1 MSSRG
6 NDGLVNTDNTD
17 EILQTNLHTPERL
30 RLQHGNNL
38 PRTLTNRYAK
48 KTVTPLR
55 ITDKGRSDTKL
66 EKKMHTSVARREKH
80 TICIKAHRNSVTSK
94 MKHVILKGKFCYN
107 KSVSFQI

>member
-38 PRTLTNRYAK
+38 PRTLTNRHERN
-48 KTVTPLR
+48 TVTLLR

-66 EKKMHTSVARREKH
+66 EKQKMRISVARREKH
-80 TICIKAHRNSVTSK
+80 MTEKKI
-94 MKHVILKGKFCYN
+94 
-107 KSVSFQI
+107 